1 MVFENA
7 DLLLYG
13 ACCAGLCFLVCI
25 GYIILENLQTTYK
38 IIQDG
43 VEWP

>member
-1 MVFENA
+1 MAFNT
-7 DLLLYG
+7 DILLYIS
-13 ACCAGLCFLVCI
+13 CCAGLCFLICV
-25 GYIILENLQTTYK
+25 GYIILENLRVTYK

>member
-1 MVFENA
+1 MTIESI

-13 ACCAGLCFLVCI
+13 ACCAGLGFLICV
-25 GYIILENLQTTYK
+25 GYILLENVRTTYK